1 MWLVQTILLGCA
13 RHSRKT
19 DTVYMYVSLAPRSF
33 SESDESASEL
43 ELADSMEESG
53 GENYFVTD
61 DKSRSSAS
69 EGEENLDQSDEDISS
84 GQSESEFSDVD
95 DEEQSASPTES
106 TAEGDDITVM
116 SLASLREDL
125 EKGKAAKEQ
134 VCKLLKISK
143 STCQYITAQ

>member
-13 RHSRKT
+13 RHSRKA

-69 EGEENLDQSDEDISS
+69 EEENLDQSDEDISS
-84 GQSESEFSDVD
+84 GQSESEFNDVD
-95 DEEQSASPTES
+95 DEERSASPMES

-134 VCKLLKISK
+134 VCKLLKMS
-143 STCQYITAQ
+143 